1 MPTARASRKTQQWFE
16 IPASYVQ
23 EQGVLLLR
31 APAGTA
37 VLKLAQQLA
46 DGVYDRPFIVDDGE
60 QRRLHFDLRYVQ
72 SAINLKDP
80 DELVFAYTQAM
91 MAFMLFDTQPRQ
103 VVVVGLGGGS
113 LTRFC
118 HQQLPRARVT
128 TLEIDADVI
137 ALGEM
142 FLMPP
147 ATARMPILH
156 VDAAVYFADPSGD
169 IADVVL
175 IDGCD
180 RLCIA
185 PTFADPLF
193 YQRLQRRVR
202 TGGIVVVNLIG
213 EASRSDAIETLV
225 ADTLGGATASL
236 AVKGGNR
243 VLFAWVGDTPAP
255 DWAGL
260 RTRAERLE
268 QQTGLDFVSYLR
280 RLKRSY
286 RRYR

>member
-1 MPTARASRKTQQWFE
+1 M
-16 IPASYVQ
+16 
-23 EQGVLLLR
+23 LLLR

-103 VVVVGLGGGS
+103 IVVVGLGGGS

-156 VDAAVYFADPSGD
+156 VDAADYFADPSGD

-180 RLCIA
+180 RLGIA

-202 TGGIVVVNLIG
+202 SGGIVVVNLIG